1 MQLHPQPQARKV
13 TPTQAIS
20 NTDTITDSEQTTYI
34 TQHYESGQSY
44 QYKAQV
50 DPCGV
55 GEGNALQ
62 LMTQADDP
70 APFSRPGP
78 HVIRQPGDL
87 HYYMSVSPHNDL
99 EVNRYDHLSSSPL
112 SNTRGQHSPATPP
125 NEADGFWMSA
135 HDGSL
140 DHHSLLSPPCS
151 PHRLGSSPSRV
162 TSQELA
168 YYDPISKPDY
178 ECDLDY
184 SSLDFKW
191 EKFPRD
197 GLVALSA
204 RDERLDHPEFV
215 EENPTAEETHNE
227 VVLLPPGTSSESS
240 PHFGFFRREIREVPV
255 TPVRKSRHTQA
266 DTLTEV
272 SVVTA
277 ATIPHRLLQ
286 DQENQLSVQRT
297 SHEGSSNTTPDVHSK
312 KGSSG
317 GIHESNEGEVV
328 DEISSSQHSNDT
340 IESWSNVKD

>member
-1 MQLHPQPQARKV
+1 MRPQTISPIPPWLVNTLNSLDVHHPLRALLPEHEIRTTGEDSRPQFAVKVTTPHRQDKNEDDIFAFRPPTMQLHPQPQARKV

-266 DTLTEV
+266 G
-272 SVVTA
+272 A
-277 ATIPHRLLQ
+277 PIQ
-286 DQENQLSVQRT
+286 
-297 SHEGSSNTTPDVHSK
+297 
-312 KGSSG
+312 
-317 GIHESNEGEVV
+317 
-328 DEISSSQHSNDT
+328 
-340 IESWSNVKD
+340 